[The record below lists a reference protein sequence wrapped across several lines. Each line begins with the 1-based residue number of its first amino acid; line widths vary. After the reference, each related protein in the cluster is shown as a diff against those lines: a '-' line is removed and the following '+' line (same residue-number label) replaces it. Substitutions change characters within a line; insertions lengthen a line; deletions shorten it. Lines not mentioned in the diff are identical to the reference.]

1 VQTAPTGV
9 RQTTH
14 YDGAGREISQQVLD
28 IDISQQEYEVYRVH
42 YNAVGEAV
50 SETSQDWQTGTR
62 AGTPLSTLTTDAGYG
77 VWGK

>member
-1 VQTAPTGV
+1 
-9 RQTTH
+9 
-14 YDGAGREISQQVLD
+14 VLD